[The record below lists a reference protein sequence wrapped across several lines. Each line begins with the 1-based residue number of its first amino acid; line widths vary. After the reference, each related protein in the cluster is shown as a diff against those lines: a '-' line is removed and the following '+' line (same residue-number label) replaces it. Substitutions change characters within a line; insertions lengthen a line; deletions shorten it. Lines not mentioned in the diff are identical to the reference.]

1 MDGGGVG
8 GGAIGRREIAGT
20 AAPVVGA
27 HTDDKNVY
35 LTSLSARPPA
45 VQPECSNSELLRTV
59 NVSKLS
65 DLLATGNAP
74 TAGDVHLGDVYRV
87 GANGDRL
94 AIVPVN
100 LASGHWPTRTTAVK
114 AVSWSTDEEGLSVAD
129 RSQVAVAMGGTFGT
143 VALDGSGGVSG
154 SSARRTKSIRFELTQ
169 TDHTDSLVP
178 GPDPAGIFGSGVTSE
193 QVRREVSGQ
202 FPMYVSSVNY
212 GRYVLIS
219 ARSDYSEEETEKAVS
234 VALAIGGGRATTGL
248 TLTDVQRTILS
259 SAKV

>member
-1 MDGGGVG
+1 MDGGGGG
-8 GGAIGRREIAGT
+8 GGAIGPREVAGP

-27 HTDDKNVY
+27 QTDDKNVY

-169 TDHTDSLVP
+169 TDHTD
-178 GPDPAGIFGSGVTSE
+178 
-193 QVRREVSGQ
+193 
-202 FPMYVSSVNY
+202 
-212 GRYVLIS
+212 
-219 ARSDYSEEETEKAVS
+219 
-234 VALAIGGGRATTGL
+234 
-248 TLTDVQRTILS
+248 
-259 SAKV
+259 